1 MNDSALRERIAEAS
15 RTIFSYCMARTPNR
29 EEAEDL
35 CQDILCEL
43 VGSSSRLRDEGAF
56 YAFMWA
62 VAGNVYKQWC
72 RKRVKNRT
80 CPLPENLAEVPAAA
94 EDNDDIYLLRRE
106 LSLLSEKYR
115 RATVLYYLERRPC
128 AEIAHILGISESM
141 VKYLLFK
148 SRKILKEGIGM
159 ERRLGMLSYAPRS
172 LAPMYNGE
180 GPNRFWDFM
189 QSRLRQNVVSACYN
203 DALTD
208 EQISLE
214 TGVPLAYLDE
224 EIKALTDKRVLL
236 RAGRRYQS
244 NVIILTSDCADE
256 IARDTADSQEALADE
271 IGRFLDANLM
281 ALREIGFSGADFSDL
296 TLRWQ
301 LLAFLM
307 RAMLSDPA
315 ETDGQ
320 PPQTAWGERAYL
332 WLAEQDAVRRH
343 VFNVS
348 QVSGRTGDRV
358 TFLDYL
364 PAPKGDHH
372 DFYGNARY
380 IDILCDVARGRCGA
394 FSTYDL
400 EAVAEMVR
408 KGYVLNRDGLFAPAM
423 PVFTQTQ
430 YEQASALAQ
439 RFSDER
445 LAPLLRRVDQ
455 IVERVLR
462 EHTPGHLQEQVAGI
476 AGTNRFL
483 YAFCIPAQLLVER
496 GVLQTDWKAAEMPA
510 VCVVLHT

>member
-1 MNDSALRERIAEAS
+1 
-15 RTIFSYCMARTPNR
+15 
-29 EEAEDL
+29 
-35 CQDILCEL
+35 
-43 VGSSSRLRDEGAF
+43 
-56 YAFMWA
+56 
-62 VAGNVYKQWC
+62 
-72 RKRVKNRT
+72 
-80 CPLPENLAEVPAAA
+80 
-94 EDNDDIYLLRRE
+94 
-106 LSLLSEKYR
+106 
-115 RATVLYYLERRPC
+115 
-128 AEIAHILGISESM
+128 
-141 VKYLLFK
+141 
-148 SRKILKEGIGM
+148 M

-510 VCVVLHT
+510 VCVVLHK

>member
-1 MNDSALRERIAEAS
+1 
-15 RTIFSYCMARTPNR
+15 
-29 EEAEDL
+29 
-35 CQDILCEL
+35 
-43 VGSSSRLRDEGAF
+43 
-56 YAFMWA
+56 MWA

-315 ETDGQ
+315 ETDGS
-320 PPQTAWGERAYL
+320 
-332 WLAEQDAVRRH
+332 RRRPH
-343 VFNVS
+343 GVS
-348 QVSGRTGDRV
+348 
-358 TFLDYL
+358 
-364 PAPKGDHH
+364 
-372 DFYGNARY
+372 AR
-380 IDILCDVARGRCGA
+380 ICGWPSRMRCGGICSM
-394 FSTYDL
+394 F
-400 EAVAEMVR
+400 R
-408 KGYVLNRDGLFAPAM
+408 RFPAARA
-423 PVFTQTQ
+423 T
-430 YEQASALAQ
+430 A
-439 RFSDER
+439 
-445 LAPLLRRVDQ
+445 
-455 IVERVLR
+455 
-462 EHTPGHLQEQVAGI
+462 
-476 AGTNRFL
+476 
-483 YAFCIPAQLLVER
+483 
-496 GVLQTDWKAAEMPA
+496 
-510 VCVVLHT
+510 